1 LTGAAAGAR
10 AWGMTRNWTLSALL
24 AAAACTTAGT
34 PPEPSAPAEVAPPE
48 PVPPGERWAGIAA
61 WTPTQVRE
69 ILDRT
74 ETTRLAPDLAQ
85 LSAGERTA
93 VAKLLEVG
101 RLFQRIYEMQRHRD
115 AISVAATLAEA
126 DDPRAR
132 DLATLYRLFQG
143 PIATTLDNRRRE
155 PFVRVDNA
163 PPGKNVY
170 PWDLTQAELDAYLAA
185 HPGRRAELS
194 DGRSVVRRQDRLS
207 LDQDIGALRRHAV
220 LDALHPGLRRELE
233 ILAAQPDRTHLY
245 AVPYAVAYADEMVQ
259 AHALLNEAA
268 DAVGADDTAFAR
280 YLRNR
285 ARDLL
290 SNDYESGDASWV
302 TGRFGNLNAQIGA
315 YETYDDE
322 LLGTRAFYS
331 LSILGNRR
339 AETEALR
346 RGMQG
351 LQAIEN
357 ALPYERHKR
366 IREDIPVGVYDV
378 IADFGQSR
386 GGNTAS
392 ILPNEADIAERY
404 GRTILL
410 RANIMRSPEIF
421 GAAGGSWRAAVAPEF
436 AEHLTADANFQRT
449 LWHEVG
455 HYLGVDRTSDG
466 RNLDEALGAD
476 ANLLEEMK
484 ADLVSLF
491 AGQELR
497 RRGYYSDATLRSLYA
512 SGIYRTLQ
520 NVRPRREQ
528 PYQTMQLMQ
537 FNWFIDRRVLRFD
550 PASQRLSID
559 YARYPAAVEALLR
572 EVLAVQDAGDPAR
585 AQAFVTRWAGWD
597 EALHGR
603 IAANIRGQQRVRYRL
618 FTYAALGE

>member
-1 LTGAAAGAR
+1 
-10 AWGMTRNWTLSALL
+10 MTRTWTLALLL
-24 AAAACTTAGT
+24 AAAACTSAGA
-34 PPEPSAPAEVAPPE
+34 PPGASAPAEVAPPE
-48 PVPPGERWAGIAA
+48 PVPARERWAGIAA
-61 WTPTQVRE
+61 WTPAQVRE

-74 ETTRLAPDLAQ
+74 ETTRLAPDLSH
-85 LSAGERTA
+85 LSAGERAA
-93 VAKLLEVG
+93 VARLLEVG
-101 RLFQRIYEMQRHRD
+101 RIFQRVYEMQRHRD

-143 PIATTLDNRRRE
+143 PIATTLDNRRV
-155 PFVRVDNA
+155 PFVRVDDA
-163 PPGKNVY
+163 PPGRNVY
-170 PWDLTQAELDAYLAA
+170 PWDLTRTELDAYLAA
-185 HPGRRAELS
+185 HPDRRAELG

-207 LDQDIGALRRHAV
+207 LDQDIGALRRHPV
-220 LDALHPGLRRELE
+220 LDALHPGLRPRLE
-233 ILAAQPDRTHLY
+233 ILAARPDRSHFY
-245 AVPYAVAYADEMVQ
+245 AAPYAVAYADEMVQ

-268 DAVGADDTAFAR
+268 DAVAADDAPFAR

-290 SNDYESGDASWV
+290 SNDYESGDASWI

-339 AETEALR
+339 GETEALR

-351 LQAIEN
+351 LQAIED
-357 ALPYERHKR
+357 ALPYARHKR

-392 ILPNEADIAERY
+392 ILPNEAHLAERY

-421 GAAGGSWRAAVAPEF
+421 GAAGGSWRAAVAPDF
-436 AEHLTADANFQRT
+436 ADHLTADANFQRT

-455 HYLGVDRTSDG
+455 HYLGVDRTREG

-497 RRGYYSDATLRSLYA
+497 RRGYYTDATLRALYA
-512 SGIYRTLQ
+512 SGIFRTLQ

-537 FNWFIDRRVLRFD
+537 FNWFVERGVLRFD

-559 YARYPAAVEALLR
+559 YALYPAAVEALLR
-572 EVLAVQDAGDPAR
+572 AVLAVQDAGDPTR
-585 AQAFVTRWAGWD
+585 AEAFVARWTSWD

-603 IAANIRGQQRVRYRL
+603 IAANIRARQRVRYRL